1 MISLP
6 AGSTEIALPGNYVQD
21 GRWYILEVSE
31 TLGDWRVLDAVKGG
45 DAGAGNEQV
54 FALPQPAGK
63 EFYRIRVEW
72 E

>member
-6 AGSTEIALPGNYVQD
+6 PGSTEIALPGQYVQD

-31 TLGDWRVLDAVKGG
+31 TLGDWRVLDAVTGG
-45 DAGAGNEQV
+45 DTGSGNEQV
-54 FALPQPAGK
+54 FALAQPAGK